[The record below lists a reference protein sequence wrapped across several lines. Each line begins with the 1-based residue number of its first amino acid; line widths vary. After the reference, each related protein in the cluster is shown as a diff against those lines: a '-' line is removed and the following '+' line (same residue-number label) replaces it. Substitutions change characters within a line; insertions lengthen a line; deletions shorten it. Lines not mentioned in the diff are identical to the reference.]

1 MLRLEK
7 SPPCERPILVSEKLR
22 LGYASIDVVDMN
34 EAIRR
39 TVAFARQSPCR
50 FVVTPNSDHI
60 VQLETREDLRRVYDT
75 AHLVVAD
82 GMPLVW
88 GSRLLGQPLPE
99 RVTGS
104 NLMPLLCAEAARLGL
119 RVYLLGGPP
128 GVAELAKA
136 KLEERFPGLQIC
148 GWDCP
153 PFGFEQKPLLEAQI
167 LDKIRRAEPDI
178 VFVALGAPKQE
189 LWMHRAAP
197 QLNSGILLGIGAA
210 LEFCAGT
217 VRRAPAWMQRIGA
230 EWIFRL
236 GQEPRRLARRY
247 LRDTMILWIIFRE
260 WRKR

>member
-1 MLRLEK
+1 M
-7 SPPCERPILVSEKLR
+7 SEKLR
-22 LGYASIDVVDMN
+22 LGYANIDVVDQK
-34 EAIRR
+34 EALQRA
-39 TVAFARQSPCR
+39 VSFARQSPCR

-60 VQLETREDLRRVYDT
+60 VQLETREDLRRVYEA

-88 GSRLLGQPLPE
+88 GSRLLGKPLPE

-104 NLMPLLCAEAARLGL
+104 ELMPALCAEAARQGL

-136 KLEERFPGLQIC
+136 KLEERYPGLLVC
-148 GWDCP
+148 GTDCP
-153 PFGFEQKPLLEAQI
+153 PLGFEKNPEQEGRILQKIQA
-167 LDKIRRAEPDI
+167 AAPDI

-189 LWMHRAAP
+189 LWMHRSAP
-197 QLNSGILLGIGAA
+197 LLKSGVLLGIGAA

-217 VRRAPAWMQRIGA
+217 VRRAPVWMQKIGA

-236 GQEPRRLARRY
+236 CQEPRRLARRY
-247 LRDTMILWIIFRE
+247 LRDTEILLIIFRE

>member
-1 MLRLEK
+1 
-7 SPPCERPILVSEKLR
+7 VSEKLR
-22 LGYASIDVVDMN
+22 LGYANIDVVDQK
-34 EAIRR
+34 EALQRAV
-39 TVAFARQSPCR
+39 TFARQSPCR

-60 VQLETREDLRRVYDT
+60 VQLETREDLRRVYEA

-88 GSRLLGQPLPE
+88 GSRLLGKPLPE

-104 NLMPLLCAEAARLGL
+104 ELMPALCAEAARIGL

-136 KLEERFPGLQIC
+136 KLEERYPGLLVC
-148 GWDCP
+148 GTDCP
-153 PFGFEQKPLLEAQI
+153 PLGFEKSPEQESRI
-167 LDKIRRAEPDI
+167 LHKIQAAAPDI

-189 LWMHRAAP
+189 LWMHRSAP
-197 QLNSGILLGIGAA
+197 QLKSGVLLGIGAA

-217 VRRAPAWMQRIGA
+217 VRRAPVWMQKIGA
-230 EWIFRL
+230 EWVFRL
-236 GQEPRRLARRY
+236 CQEPRRLARRY
-247 LRDTMILWIIFRE
+247 LRDTEILLIIFRQ

>member
-1 MLRLEK
+1 MK
-7 SPPCERPILVSEKLR
+7 VQTPYERPQLLSEKLR
-22 LGYASIDVVDMN
+22 LGYANIDIVDRA
-34 EAIRR
+34 EALRR
-39 TVAFARQSPCR
+39 AVSFARQSPCR

-60 VQLETREDLRRVYDT
+60 VQLEEREDLRLVYDA

-88 GSRLLGQPLPE
+88 ASHILGKPLPE

-104 NLMPLLCAEAARLGL
+104 ELMPSLCAEAARLGL

-136 KLEERFPGLQIC
+136 RLEERYPGLLIC
-148 GWDCP
+148 GTDCP
-153 PFGFEQKPLLEAQI
+153 PMGFEKNPQQEMLILQKIQA
-167 LDKIRRAEPDI
+167 AAPDV

-189 LWMHRAAP
+189 LWMYRAAP
-197 QLNSGILLGIGAA
+197 QLKSGVLLGIGAA

-217 VRRAPAWMQRIGA
+217 VRRAPVWMQRIGA
-230 EWIFRL
+230 EWVFRL
-236 GQEPRRLARRY
+236 FQEPRRLAKRY
-247 LRDTMILWIIFRE
+247 LRDTEILLIIFRE

>member
-1 MLRLEK
+1 MK
-7 SPPCERPILVSEKLR
+7 AQPPCERPKLVSDKLR
-22 LGYASIDVVDMN
+22 LGYANIDVVN
-34 EAIRR
+34 REEALRR
-39 TVAFARQSPCR
+39 AVSFARQSPCR

-60 VQLETREDLRRVYDT
+60 VQLETHIDLRRVYEA

-88 GSRLLGQPLPE
+88 GSRLLGKPLPE

-104 NLMPLLCAEAARLGL
+104 ELMPRLCAEAARLGL

-136 KLEERFPGLQIC
+136 KLEALYPGLLIC
-148 GWDCP
+148 GTDCP
-153 PFGFEQKPLLEAQI
+153 PFGFEKSPEQEARILQKIQA
-167 LDKIRRAEPDI
+167 AAPDI
-178 VFVALGAPKQE
+178 VFVGLGAPKQE

-197 QLNSGILLGIGAA
+197 QLQSGVLLGIGAA

-217 VRRAPAWMQRIGA
+217 VRRAPVWMQCIGA

-236 GQEPRRLARRY
+236 CQEPRRLAKRY
-247 LRDTMILWIIFRE
+247 LRDTEILLIIFRE

>member
-1 MLRLEK
+1 
-7 SPPCERPILVSEKLR
+7 VSEKLR
-22 LGYASIDVVDMN
+22 LGYANIDVVDQK
-34 EAIRR
+34 EALQRA
-39 TVAFARQSPCR
+39 VNFARQSPCR

-60 VQLETREDLRRVYDT
+60 VQLETREDLRRVYEA

-88 GSRLLGQPLPE
+88 GSRLLGKPLPE

-104 NLMPLLCAEAARLGL
+104 ELMPALCAEAARLGL

-136 KLEERFPGLQIC
+136 RLEERYPGLRVC
-148 GWDCP
+148 GTDCP
-153 PFGFEQKPLLEAQI
+153 PLGFEKSPELESRILQKIQA
-167 LDKIRRAEPDI
+167 ATPDI

-189 LWMHRAAP
+189 LWMHRSAP
-197 QLNSGILLGIGAA
+197 LLKSGVLLGIGAA

-217 VRRAPAWMQRIGA
+217 VRRAPIWMQKIGA

-236 GQEPRRLARRY
+236 CQEPRRLARRY
-247 LRDTMILWIIFRE
+247 LRDTEILLIIFRE